1 MVVRAIPLSQRARL
15 TRLPAGLVGFSRLV
29 GVRDTGRSSTSV
41 VTLRFGLAPTD
52 LAAVRTSALAVYE
65 DDPPGNKKVWQVV
78 PGTRLLPGG
87 QVEITLTDPQIAS
100 GSDARFATYAPLA
113 PPNLAPVIAAVYPA
127 QGARVRGR
135 TQLLSAAVGDDEL
148 LNTGRFAL
156 FVDGKRRGGVSFRN
170 GNVIF
175 RIGGLAP
182 GGHRAALLV
191 VDQSGLRTTRAWTF
205 TVLNGRPTI
214 LRRRALPR
222 PGSFVLTRGVVRVRI
237 PVRDDQRVVRALTR
251 VRVDGRVVR
260 ARVVRGPA
268 RGPGAAGPGPP
279 PDRRARGRP
288 RRGGR
293 HPRLGLPHRPPLT
306 PWPGGP
312 ARRASIAGAWTNRSI
327 PPGPRAAGGWTGA
340 SSSPPSSAAR
350 WSCWCWC
357 CSSSGW
363 PTGASAPA
371 STTRWTPASAWPP
384 PPSACRCSRPA
395 PPAGSRRPA
404 GG

>member
-1 MVVRAIPLSQRARL
+1 MI
-15 TRLPAGLVGFSRLV
+15 
-29 GVRDTGRSSTSV
+29 
-41 VTLRFGLAPTD
+41 TLRFGLAPTD

-65 DDPPGNKKVWQVV
+65 DDPPGNRKMWQVV

-100 GSDARFATYAPLA
+100 GNDSRFATYGPLA

-156 FVDGKRRGGVSFRN
+156 FVDGRRRGGVSFRN
-170 GNVIF
+170 GSVIF

-191 VDQSGLRTTRAWTF
+191 VDQDGLRTTRAWTF
-205 TVLNGRPTI
+205 TVLNGRPAI

-222 PGSFVLTRGVVRVRI
+222 PGSFVLTRGVVRLRI

-260 ARVVRGPA
+260 VRIVGGRLEARVRLA
-268 RGPGAAGPGPP
+268 Q
-279 PDRRARGRP
+279 
-288 RRGGR
+288 GR
-293 HPRLGLPHRPPLT
+293 HRIVVRVADRDGAVVTRGWAFRTVRP
-306 PWPGGP
+306 
-312 ARRASIAGAWTNRSI
+312 
-327 PPGPRAAGGWTGA
+327 
-340 SSSPPSSAAR
+340 
-350 WSCWCWC
+350 
-357 CSSSGW
+357 
-363 PTGASAPA
+363 
-371 STTRWTPASAWPP
+371 
-384 PPSACRCSRPA
+384 
-395 PPAGSRRPA
+395 
-404 GG
+404 